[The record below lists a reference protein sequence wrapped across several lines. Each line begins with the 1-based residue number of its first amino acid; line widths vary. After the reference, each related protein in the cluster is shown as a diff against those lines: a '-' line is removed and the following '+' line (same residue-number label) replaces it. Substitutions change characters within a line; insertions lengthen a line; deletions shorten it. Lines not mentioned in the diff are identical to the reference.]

1 MPLNDDEVVAVIRR
15 LVKAGPMDALPRKQA
30 DLAVLLALASSCFT
44 PGRVYR
50 EADINAQLAAWLARF
65 ATADATDHVTFR
77 RLLVD
82 EQILIRNPRGTAYRV
97 SFSRGA
103 AYITDAARDI
113 DPGAVLEDE
122 RRQRAARKRARVA
135 RSASSSGAGAATPA
149 PPDAGD

>member
-1 MPLNDDEVVAVIRR
+1 MPLNDDEVIAVIRR

-50 EADINAQLAAWLARF
+50 EAEINTQLEDWLARF
-65 ATADATDHVTFR
+65 ATAQATDHVTFR

-82 EQILIRNPRGTAYRV
+82 EQILIRDPGGAAYRV

-103 AYITDAARDI
+103 AYITDTARHI

-122 RRQRAARKRARVA
+122 RKQREARKRARAV
-135 RSASSSGAGAATPA
+135 SSKHE
-149 PPDAGD
+149 